1 MVAIIISVCLLSDP
15 NVCRDETVVLSGD
28 VSSSARCMMKAPPH
42 VAQWSEEHPG
52 WRVVRWRCGPANR
65 RDI

>member
-15 NVCRDETVVLSGD
+15 NVCSDRTIPLDREVT
-28 VSSSARCMMKAPPH
+28 AANCMMNSPPH
-42 VAQWSEEHPG
+42 VARWSVEHPE
-52 WRVVRWRCGPANR
+52 WRVVRWRCVPSGR

>member
-1 MVAIIISVCLLSDP
+1 MIAIIISACLMSDP
-15 NVCRDETVVLSGD
+15 SVCRDETVPLSAE
-28 VSSSARCMMKAPPH
+28 VSPTRCIMAAPPH

-52 WRVVRWRCGPANR
+52 WQVVRWRCGPSGR